1 MAAGMSSLMSRSV
14 RSVLVSLVST
24 RGPGVS
30 VLADGCAQLARDLR
44 IPTQLSQLGVQVST
58 SLMASV

>member
-24 RGPGVS
+24 WPVMCLRLSLTSCRKSSS
-30 VLADGCAQLARDLR
+30 V
-44 IPTQLSQLGVQVST
+44 
-58 SLMASV
+58 LMASVYQELTFT